1 MGMETRESLETEKLD
16 ESEKG
21 ALSETDDIK
30 DLDEKQEERKS
41 QYKEIDFDDDAAD
54 NDSDKDVE
62 KKPVNQILQTP
73 ESVESKGL
81 EDKPDQKHSARTE
94 FMERYKYS
102 FPDTKKSDTD
112 NLSGTTSGGSGNE
125 TNDSKDGKDGG
136 IPTYERD

>member
-1 MGMETRESLETEKLD
+1 MGMETRESLETEKLN

-81 EDKPDQKHSARTE
+81 EDKPDQKHSAGTE
-94 FMERYKYS
+94 FRERYKC
-102 FPDTKKSDTD
+102 TKKSDTD
-112 NLSGTTSGGSGNE
+112 NLSGTTSGDSGNE
-125 TNDSKDGKDGG
+125 TNDSKDEKDRG
-136 IPTYERD
+136 IPTTYERD